1 MKEEEE
7 RDSESYSEE
16 LEENEAGEQEDML
29 HRVDFETND
38 AKSKNS

>member
-7 RDSESYSEE
+7 MDSESYSEE
-16 LEENEAGEQEDML
+16 VDENEAGEQEDML

>member
-7 RDSESYSEE
+7 RDSENYSDD
-16 LEENEAGEQEDML
+16 LENEAGEQEDML
-29 HRVDFETND
+29 HKVDFETND